1 MIDNKIKNALAKANN
16 LDTERRIEMIREGV
30 REELPNSADEFAIL
44 RKAIANIDKFLMMQF
59 PYAELNQEFEEYN
72 AKVEAIKADAK
83 AQLEDN

>member
-1 MIDNKIKNALAKANN
+1 MTNELKNALAKANGLEN
-16 LDTERRIEMIREGV
+16 ERRIELIREGV
-30 REELPNSADEFAIL
+30 REELPHSADEFAIL

-59 PYAELNQEFEEYN
+59 PYMELNQEFEEYN